1 MDGVLVR
8 ETRLCACRRS
18 SSERGTCNA
27 AGCIPSFPCTCN
39 VHVLFRHYR
48 HRGKISVPA
57 VPRRRRRGCCKVP
70 YRHSFLHVKLLPTAK
85 YRQPTFLLSPKHLTE
100 SLHTTLSPPPLSSPP
115 HPLPPAA
122 SPRTPWDRR
131 KQGRASRLLQRTSAI
146 DGNGVK
152 RYSSTCLCS
161 PRQRKRTFRTKP
173 KIALG
178 TEIVKHWGK
187 IQRPAGR

>member
-70 YRHSFLHVKLLPTAK
+70 YRHSFLHVKLLSAAK
-85 YRQPTFLLSPKHLTE
+85 YRQP
-100 SLHTTLSPPPLSSPP
+100 LSSPQKSHRVP
-115 HPLPPAA
+115 SYHSL
-122 SPRTPWDRR
+122 SI
-131 KQGRASRLLQRTSAI
+131 TS
-146 DGNGVK
+146 VL
-152 RYSSTCLCS
+152 SSTPSTPSSLPTHS
-161 PRQRKRTFRTKP
+161 VGSTK
-173 KIALG
+173 A
-178 TEIVKHWGK
+178 
-187 IQRPAGR
+187 RPSFPPPSAYIGHRRERSKEVLQHLSVLAPAKEAYV